1 MGQLPDLLLDA
12 PPPFGPA
19 DGLLGLRGSILV
31 PGRRLLLVRPLLLL
45 LVLRLLPVVD
55 GRLGRRLLLSA
66 LQFELVGLFPHLAA
80 LGDARPDLDVHRRP
94 LPLPLLVVGRGP
106 RLPGVGLDRVPV
118 AVDLDD
124 GPVREL
130 RRGDLEA
137 VRQVDLGARARVR
150 PDGYA
155 QVSERAL
162 LDGIAAQEQ
171 RRGEEDD

>member
-1 MGQLPDLLLDA
+1 M
-12 PPPFGPA
+12 
-19 DGLLGLRGSILV
+19 
-31 PGRRLLLVRPLLLL
+31 
-45 LVLRLLPVVD
+45 
-55 GRLGRRLLLSA
+55 
-66 LQFELVGLFPHLAA
+66 
-80 LGDARPDLDVHRRP
+80 HRRP
-94 LPLPLLVVGRGP
+94 LPLVVGCAS
-106 RLPGVGLDRVPV
+106 RLPGAGLDRVPV

-171 RRGEEDD
+171 RRGEEYDWGGLEGQSPTPSARKIHTRLWIRERTGVSEGACAELRHPVRV